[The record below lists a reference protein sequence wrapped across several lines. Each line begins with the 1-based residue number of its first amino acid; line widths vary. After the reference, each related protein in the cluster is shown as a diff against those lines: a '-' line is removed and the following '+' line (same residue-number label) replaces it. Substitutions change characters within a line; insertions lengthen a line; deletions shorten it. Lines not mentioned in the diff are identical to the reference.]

1 MPTRKTTSL
10 TKKRIEQEQAFERT
24 RENMSE
30 FGRAGTANRLLRS
43 ALKPILVKVADRYVS
58 GRLTKRMMCI
68 IQSDP
73 VNGRGER
80 IISAQALSMLEG
92 FNFNRN
98 KSLNDT
104 LYATYHISYD
114 RVTGLAT
121 IQIPFFNATAM
132 VDTASGADSYSFIA
146 CALAID
152 FTHQQVEYAH
162 QQTDIITVNNTTT
175 KSIHISLSLPA
186 GNIHPVIITLGVEFY
201 DLNDDHKHVIIN
213 KACNAMA
220 VVKVITT

>member
-1 MPTRKTTSL
+1 
-10 TKKRIEQEQAFERT
+10 
-24 RENMSE
+24 
-30 FGRAGTANRLLRS
+30 
-43 ALKPILVKVADRYVS
+43 
-58 GRLTKRMMCI
+58 MCI

-73 VNGRGER
+73 VSGRGER
-80 IISAQALSMLEG
+80 IITAQALSMLEG

-104 LYATYHISYD
+104 LYATYHINYD
-114 RVTGLAT
+114 RATGLAT
-121 IQIPFFNATAM
+121 ILIPFFNATAM

-152 FTHQQVEYAH
+152 FTHQQVEYAQ

-175 KSIHISLSLPA
+175 RSIHISLSLPA

-220 VVKVITT
+220 VVKVITS